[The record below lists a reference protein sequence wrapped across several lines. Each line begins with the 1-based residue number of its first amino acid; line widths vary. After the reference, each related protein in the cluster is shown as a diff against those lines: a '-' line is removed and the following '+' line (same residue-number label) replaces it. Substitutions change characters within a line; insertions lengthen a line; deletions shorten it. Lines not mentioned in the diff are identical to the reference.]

1 MEQRRMQR
9 FRHFTA
15 YAVLLSLT
23 LIVFSACGTS
33 SGTRITGSWQKPDT
47 EAQKFDM
54 IMVLGMSDNVTA
66 RGLAEQ
72 AIVGRLS
79 EEGFHAMQGI
89 SLISPAALKELR
101 GQREEGKKLLEKNGI
116 DGVLIISV
124 LDVKEEEYYVPGTS
138 YYQPMTLH
146 PYYGGYYGYWT
157 TVYDRV
163 YTPGYYESSTE
174 IFLESNLY
182 DVNTEELLWSAQ
194 SKTENPESI
203 PELVRAYADLLVTD
217 LLAKNVITP

>member
-1 MEQRRMQR
+1 
-9 FRHFTA
+9 
-15 YAVLLSLT
+15 
-23 LIVFSACGTS
+23 
-33 SGTRITGSWQKPDT
+33 
-47 EAQKFDM
+47 
-54 IMVLGMSDNVTA
+54 
-66 RGLAEQ
+66 
-72 AIVGRLS
+72 
-79 EEGFHAMQGI
+79 MQGI

-124 LDVKEEEYYVPGTS
+124 LDVKEEEYYVPGTA

-146 PYYGGYYGYWT
+146 PYYGAYYGYWT

-182 DVNTEELLWSAQ
+182 DIATEELLWSAQ
-194 SKTENPESI
+194 SKTVNAESI
-203 PELVRAYADLLVTD
+203 PELVRAYADLLVKD